1 MHRFAL
7 RPILFALVLVVA
19 WVGVTPA
26 MAQAVARSLG
36 DAVAAFEA
44 GDYRRAATLARMA
57 GDRAA
62 GVERESARY
71 LEGTALLK
79 AGDLAAA
86 ANALRAAV
94 ASTDRFI
101 AGQANIS
108 LASVEVERRNWD
120 SAGHAYRRA
129 AAFLQGAQAVRAH
142 SFAARCFDEAGM
154 GGLAAA
160 EREAAGEPGALASK
174 PAQEAPRSTPGVAA
188 PDAPAKDAPAKG
200 SSAKG
205 SNAKDPNVKDPNTKD
220 PNAKDPNAKDPRA
233 KDLDAKDLDVKDPG
247 AKNASPRPTKP
258 GPVVR
263 DSRARV
269 TEDDRPARNDIA
281 KVRFA
286 IQVGAFSTAARAAAA
301 AAELRPKCKELGIAL
316 PRVVSRDSGDGKVLH
331 IVQMGDFPNRGAAGR
346 IQLRLSPNAY
356 KIEAYLTE
364 VDQPE

>member
-1 MHRFAL
+1 MPRPAL

-154 GGLAAA
+154 AGLAAA

-174 PAQEAPRSTPGVAA
+174 PAQEAPRSTPGVVA
-188 PDAPAKDAPAKG
+188 PDAPARDAPAKDPNSKG
-200 SSAKG
+200 PSAKG
-205 SNAKDPNVKDPNTKD
+205 PSAKGPSAKDPSAKDPNVKDPN
-220 PNAKDPNAKDPRA
+220 
-233 KDLDAKDLDVKDPG
+233 VKDPG

-331 IVQMGDFPNRGAAGR
+331 IVQMGDFPTRRAAER

>member
-1 MHRFAL
+1 MPRSAL

-26 MAQAVARSLG
+26 MAQAVARSLV

-79 AGDLAAA
+79 VGDLAAA

-120 SAGHAYRRA
+120 AAGHAYRRA
-129 AAFLQGAQAVRAH
+129 AAFLQGAQAIRAH

-160 EREAAGEPGALASK
+160 ERDAAGEPGALASK
-174 PAQEAPRSTPGVAA
+174 PAQEAPRSTPEVAA
-188 PDAPAKDAPAKG
+188 PDAPAKDAPVKGPNAKG
-200 SSAKG
+200 PNAKG
-205 SNAKDPNVKDPNTKD
+205 
-220 PNAKDPNAKDPRA
+220 PNAKDPGA
-233 KDLDAKDLDVKDPG
+233 KDLDAKD
-247 AKNASPRPTKP
+247 ASPRPTKP

>member
-1 MHRFAL
+1 MPRPAL

-174 PAQEAPRSTPGVAA
+174 PAQEAPRSIPGVAA

-205 SNAKDPNVKDPNTKD
+205 SNAKDPNVKDPNVKD
-220 PNAKDPNAKDPRA
+220 PN
-233 KDLDAKDLDVKDPG
+233 VKNPG

-356 KIEAYLTE
+356 KIEAYITE

>member
-1 MHRFAL
+1 MPRPAL

-19 WVGVTPA
+19 WVGATPA

-188 PDAPAKDAPAKG
+188 PDAPAKDALAKDPNSKG
-200 SSAKG
+200 SSA
-205 SNAKDPNVKDPNTKD
+205 KD
-220 PNAKDPNAKDPRA
+220 PNAKDPN
-233 KDLDAKDLDVKDPG
+233 VKDPG

>member
-44 GDYRRAATLARMA
+44 GDYRRAAPLARLA

-174 PAQEAPRSTPGVAA
+174 PAQEAPRSIPGVAA
-188 PDAPAKDAPAKG
+188 PDAPAKDAPAKDPN
-200 SSAKG
+200 SKG
-205 SNAKDPNVKDPNTKD
+205 PSAKDPNVKDPN
-220 PNAKDPNAKDPRA
+220 
-233 KDLDAKDLDVKDPG
+233 VKDPG

>member
-174 PAQEAPRSTPGVAA
+174 PAQEAPRSIPGVAA

-205 SNAKDPNVKDPNTKD
+205 SNAKDPNVKDPNVKD
-220 PNAKDPNAKDPRA
+220 PN
-233 KDLDAKDLDVKDPG
+233 VKDSG

>member
-1 MHRFAL
+1 MPRPAL

-174 PAQEAPRSTPGVAA
+174 PAQEAPRSIPGVAA

-205 SNAKDPNVKDPNTKD
+205 SNAKDPNVKDPN
-220 PNAKDPNAKDPRA
+220 
-233 KDLDAKDLDVKDPG
+233 VKDSG
-247 AKNASPRPTKP
+247 AKTASPRPTKP

-316 PRVVSRDSGDGKVLH
+316 PRVVSRDSADGKVLH

>member
-1 MHRFAL
+1 MPRSAL

-26 MAQAVARSLG
+26 MAQAVARSLV

-79 AGDLAAA
+79 VGDLAAA

-120 SAGHAYRRA
+120 AAGHAYRRA
-129 AAFLQGAQAVRAH
+129 AAFLQGAQAIRAH

-160 EREAAGEPGALASK
+160 ERDAAGEREGSGKGFRHGNAGEMAVRWRCRCERPEIGRIVSGVNAGKWQTESSCSLIRSGLLPRRQKGHQIPQFAGAQHLTHW
-174 PAQEAPRSTPGVAA
+174 RHH
-188 PDAPAKDAPAKG
+188 
-200 SSAKG
+200 
-205 SNAKDPNVKDPNTKD
+205 
-220 PNAKDPNAKDPRA
+220 R
-233 KDLDAKDLDVKDPG
+233 
-247 AKNASPRPTKP
+247 
-258 GPVVR
+258 
-263 DSRARV
+263 
-269 TEDDRPARNDIA
+269 
-281 KVRFA
+281 
-286 IQVGAFSTAARAAAA
+286 
-301 AAELRPKCKELGIAL
+301 LGI
-316 PRVVSRDSGDGKVLH
+316 G
-331 IVQMGDFPNRGAAGR
+331 
-346 IQLRLSPNAY
+346 
-356 KIEAYLTE
+356 
-364 VDQPE
+364 

>member
-1 MHRFAL
+1 MPRPAL

-174 PAQEAPRSTPGVAA
+174 PAQEAPRSIPGVAA

-205 SNAKDPNVKDPNTKD
+205 SNAKDPN
-220 PNAKDPNAKDPRA
+220 AKDPN
-233 KDLDAKDLDVKDPG
+233 VKNPG

-356 KIEAYLTE
+356 KIEAYITE

>member
-1 MHRFAL
+1 MPRPAL

-174 PAQEAPRSTPGVAA
+174 PAQEAPRSIPGVAA

-205 SNAKDPNVKDPNTKD
+205 SNAKDPNVKDPNVKD
-220 PNAKDPNAKDPRA
+220 PN
-233 KDLDAKDLDVKDPG
+233 VKNPG

>member
-1 MHRFAL
+1 MPRPAL

-174 PAQEAPRSTPGVAA
+174 PAQEAPRSIPGVAA

-205 SNAKDPNVKDPNTKD
+205 SNAKDPNVKDPN
-220 PNAKDPNAKDPRA
+220 
-233 KDLDAKDLDVKDPG
+233 VKDSG
-247 AKNASPRPTKP
+247 AKTASPRPTKP

>member
-1 MHRFAL
+1 MPRSAL

-26 MAQAVARSLG
+26 IAQAVARSLG

-79 AGDLAAA
+79 VGDLAAA

-174 PAQEAPRSTPGVAA
+174 PAQEAPRSIPGVAA

-205 SNAKDPNVKDPNTKD
+205 SNAKDPNVKDPNVKD
-220 PNAKDPNAKDPRA
+220 PN
-233 KDLDAKDLDVKDPG
+233 VKNPG

>member
-1 MHRFAL
+1 MPRPAL

-205 SNAKDPNVKDPNTKD
+205 SNAKGSNAKDPNVKDPN
-220 PNAKDPNAKDPRA
+220 
-233 KDLDAKDLDVKDPG
+233 VKDSG

>member
-174 PAQEAPRSTPGVAA
+174 PAQEAPRSIPGVAA

-205 SNAKDPNVKDPNTKD
+205 SNAKDPNAKDPNVKDPN
-220 PNAKDPNAKDPRA
+220 
-233 KDLDAKDLDVKDPG
+233 VKDPG
-247 AKNASPRPTKP
+247 AKTASPRPTKP

>member
-1 MHRFAL
+1 MPRSAL

-160 EREAAGEPGALASK
+160 EREAAGEPVALASK
-174 PAQEAPRSTPGVAA
+174 PAQEAPRSIPGVAA

-205 SNAKDPNVKDPNTKD
+205 SNAKDPNVKDPNVKD
-220 PNAKDPNAKDPRA
+220 PN
-233 KDLDAKDLDVKDPG
+233 VKNPG

-356 KIEAYLTE
+356 KIEAYITE

>member
-188 PDAPAKDAPAKG
+188 PDAPAKDAPAKDPNSKDPNSKG
-200 SSAKG
+200 PSAKDP
-205 SNAKDPNVKDPNTKD
+205 NAKDPNVKDPN
-220 PNAKDPNAKDPRA
+220 
-233 KDLDAKDLDVKDPG
+233 VKDPG